1 MQTLAEQFEH
11 LNQLDQRLHASVSA
25 LQAPK
30 AWLDYLQHPLLA
42 SPGEW
47 LRQLPEPQ
55 TRFDYALRLGLL
67 LGHQVEQHGHLD
79 PALMKALAPMW
90 LTFAASGLRDWAV
103 WQVSRHPL
111 RLILEQLVQIG
122 RCYCPSEHAAARQFT
137 QHLHGRLQTL
147 AKQTLEN
154 NDLEASIPV
163 LKSVLD
169 LLQQLRD
176 QQLEADKR
184 LLEQRSQQARSTH
197 AHSAVSRA
205 IRHAVLGQ
213 PVSAVIIDFLDQ
225 HWRKY
230 LYTVYLR
237 FGMNDARWQ
246 QGLQDIELM
255 VHLSSFASAEELKA
269 KQKSVLAPLL
279 KRLTEALNQIHLPPG
294 IALGFT
300 QEFTDILK
308 GRARNHPAA
317 GLPLGEWPED
327 EDLADQDRRS
337 APAYSDDGPTLGQTI
352 IINLPNK
359 PERARVIEVDHSHD
373 EILLADFGGQLVLAT
388 DHGQWHRHREHGELT
403 PCPEHHPFD
412 FLQMELS
419 PVIDALI
426 QHNENLLAQ
435 QKNKRRQQRE
445 AEIAASIEQ
454 RKQADATARAAR
466 IATQQAEHKR
476 QEQLQK
482 AKQIVSQLRSGA
494 LVQLPDSRG
503 VSRPCYLALI
513 DAEKSLHVF
522 VDRQGKKL
530 AELDLDALSKLLL
543 EEKLKI
549 MESGSALDSA
559 LKGLIAERRQFL
571 QEEDGE

>member
-11 LNQLDQRLHASVSA
+11 LNQLDQRLHTSVAA

-30 AWLDYLQHPLLA
+30 TWLDLLNHPMLA
-42 SPGEW
+42 TPGEW
-47 LRQLPEPQ
+47 LQQLPEPQ

-67 LGHQVEQHGHLD
+67 LGHQVERYGHLN
-79 PALMKALAPMW
+79 PALQKALSPMW

-111 RLILEQLVQIG
+111 RLILEQLVQMG
-122 RCYCPSEHAAARQFT
+122 RSYCPSGSKAARQFS
-137 QHLHGRLQTL
+137 QHLHNRLQAL
-147 AKQTLEN
+147 AQQTLKN
-154 NDLEASIPV
+154 NDLETSIPA

-169 LLQQLRD
+169 LLQQVRE

-184 LLEQRSQQARSTH
+184 LLEQRSQQSRTTH

-237 FGMNDARWQ
+237 FGMNDAHWQ
-246 QGLQDIELM
+246 QGLKDIELM

-279 KRLTEALNQIHLPPG
+279 TRITEALNQIHLPPG

-300 QEFTDILK
+300 QELTTILK
-308 GRARNHPAA
+308 GRARNMPDA
-317 GLPLGEWPED
+317 GLPLGEWPEED
-327 EDLADQDRRS
+327 ESAEEDKRS
-337 APAYSDDGPTLGQTI
+337 APAYSDDGPVLGQTI
-352 IINLPNK
+352 IVNMPDK
-359 PERARVIEVDHSHD
+359 PERARVIEVDHSQD

-388 DHGQWHRHREHGELT
+388 NHGQWHRHRENGELT
-403 PCPEHHPFD
+403 PCQEHHVFD

-419 PVIDALI
+419 PLIHALI
-426 QHNENLLAQ
+426 QHNENLLVK

-454 RKQADATARAAR
+454 RKQADASARATR
-466 IATQQAEHKR
+466 IATQQAEQKR

-482 AKQIVSQLRSGA
+482 ARQIVSQLRSGA
-494 LVQLPDSRG
+494 LVQLPDNRG
-503 VSRPCYLALI
+503 VSRPCYLAMV
-513 DAEKSLHVF
+513 DAEKSLNVF

-530 AELDLDALSKLLL
+530 AELDLDALAKLLL